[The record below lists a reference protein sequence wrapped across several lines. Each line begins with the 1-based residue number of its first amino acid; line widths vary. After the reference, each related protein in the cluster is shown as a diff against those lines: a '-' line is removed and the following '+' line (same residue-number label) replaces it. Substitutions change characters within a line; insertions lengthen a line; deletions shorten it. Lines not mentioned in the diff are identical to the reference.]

1 MAFARKMVGRGRQG
15 AVGPLLQG
23 RSRGMKSD
31 PLIRN
36 VVESA
41 DGGAAGVVIVKLPG
55 RDRAVLANAAGH
67 FNDSG
72 RAEVSP
78 SELFLASPDDFDG
91 FAGSLCQAG
100 RF

>member
-1 MAFARKMVGRGRQG
+1 MAFAREMVGRGRQG

-36 VVESA
+36 VVQSA
-41 DGGAAGVVIVKLPG
+41 DSRAAGVVIVKLPG
-55 RDRAVLANAAGH
+55 RDRAVLANTAGH

-72 RAEVSP
+72 RTEIGP
-78 SELFLASPDDFDG
+78 SELFLAGPNDLDG
-91 FAGSLCQAG
+91 FAGRLCQAG